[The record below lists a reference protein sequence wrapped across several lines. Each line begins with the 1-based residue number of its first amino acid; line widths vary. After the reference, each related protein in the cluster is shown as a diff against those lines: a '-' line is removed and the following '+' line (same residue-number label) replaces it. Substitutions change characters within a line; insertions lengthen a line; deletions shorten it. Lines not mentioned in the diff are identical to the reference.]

1 MIFLAFLCGLFLG
14 AFLGVILMAVVI
26 GAKKTRGGC
35 YLPEDD

>member
-1 MIFLAFLCGLFLG
+1 MTFLAFLLGLFLG
-14 AFLGVILMAVVI
+14 GILGVILMAVLI